1 MGARVLITIII
12 FFLLFVSIYFPGD
25 LLEDQFANAHKY
37 PQCVVVHNFTSEGWW
52 FITWLDRT
60 IDFSNIDNSFV
71 FVIDCKLSQSR
82 GEGK

>member
-37 PQCVVVHNFTSEGWW
+37 HQCVVVHNFTSGGMVVYNLARPNNR
-52 FITWLDRT
+52 FFKHR
-60 IDFSNIDNSFV
+60 
-71 FVIDCKLSQSR
+71 
-82 GEGK
+82 